1 VRKDKGGC
9 TTFPELNGGKGL
21 AVQPVR
27 GKALLFSNLL
37 SDGNPD
43 PLTVHKAEPVEG
55 GQHKFGMNIWVS
67 GHSMQHT
74 TMLKGKAVSIIPK
87 GKENL
92 AAQVMQHFK
101 NPDSE
106 AVEEEEEK
114 ENAVTVEVSP
124 MKAPSKAKAKGL
136 ANKKT
141 QITSPLAA
149 GKKRKAESPAAT
161 KTAGRPKRR

>member
-1 VRKDKGGC
+1 MLRCVHIYIDTYIHAYTCTCAYIRACICIHYIYIYVSIFIYTCINKG
-9 TTFPELNGGKGL
+9 FP
-21 AVQPVR
+21 
-27 GKALLFSNLL
+27 
-37 SDGNPD
+37 
-43 PLTVHKAEPVEG
+43 
-55 GQHKFGMNIWVS
+55 VS